1 MIISCFKGAAK
12 ICKYA
17 VYTKTGE
24 HIFEIPISNSKQLH
38 FSCIFASAVIKI
50 DEVLCYVIN

>member
-24 HIFEIPISNSKQLH
+24 HIFEIPILISKQLY
-38 FSCIFASAVIKI
+38 FSCIFAPAVILIGK
-50 DEVLCYVIN
+50 VQSYVIN